1 MEKFDDSK
9 NLFEDINIFEYVAG
23 TLSPEAKANF
33 EKALSE
39 DSALQEA
46 VAAELTFRKSIEQ
59 SKPEAVVSADNID
72 GLFKLI
78 DEDEQHGELNKNTPS
93 SNVVNVNFTNRIA
106 GSAIAACL
114 LVAVFFSV
122 NFNNQQNLLEP
133 TFEGLSAPDQPER
146 SDFRT
151 LASEN
156 RLIKFT
162 LEAPLSTS
170 AMESLLEEYKLTSLN
185 QAINSTAI
193 VAQASQSLDEQALSA
208 LQADG
213 RIKNIELVQFE
224 KSKK

>member
-1 MEKFDDSK
+1 MEKLDDSK
-9 NLFEDINIFEYVAG
+9 NLFEDMTIFEYVAG
-23 TLSPEAKANF
+23 TLSSEAKANF

-46 VAAELTFRKSIEQ
+46 VAAEFAFRKSVEQ

-78 DEDEQHGELNKNTPS
+78 DEDEQQSELNKNAPL
-93 SNVVNVNFTNRIA
+93 SNVVKVNFTNRIA

-114 LVAVFFSV
+114 LVAVFLSV

-133 TFEGLSAPDQPER
+133 TFEGLSAPNQPE
-146 SDFRT
+146 STDFLT
-151 LASEN
+151 LSSEN

-162 LEAPLSTS
+162 LETPLSKS
-170 AMESLLEEYKLTSLN
+170 AMESLLEEYELTSLN
-185 QAINSTAI
+185 QTANSTAI
-193 VAQASQSLDEQALSA
+193 VAQASLSLDEQALSV
-208 LQADG
+208 LRADD

-224 KSKK
+224 KGKK

>member
-1 MEKFDDSK
+1 MEKLDDSK
-9 NLFEDINIFEYVAG
+9 NLFEDIMIFEYVAG

-33 EKALSE
+33 EKALAE

-46 VAAELTFRKSIEQ
+46 VATELAFRKSIEQ

-72 GLFKLI
+72 SLFKLI

-93 SNVVNVNFTNRIA
+93 SNVVKVNFTNRIA

-114 LVAVFFSV
+114 LVAVFLSV

-133 TFEGLSAPDQPER
+133 TFEGLSAPDQPENT
-146 SDFRT
+146 DFRT
-151 LASEN
+151 LSSEN

-185 QAINSTAI
+185 QANSTAI
-193 VAQASQSLDEQALSA
+193 VAQASQSLDEQALFA
-208 LQADG
+208 LQADD

-224 KSKK
+224 KGKK